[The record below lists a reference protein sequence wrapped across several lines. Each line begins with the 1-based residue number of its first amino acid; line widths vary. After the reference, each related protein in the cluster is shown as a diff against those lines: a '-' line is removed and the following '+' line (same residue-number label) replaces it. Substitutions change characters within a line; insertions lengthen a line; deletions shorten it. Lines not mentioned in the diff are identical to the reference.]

1 MGGHSGQIRS
11 IRAVHHQR
19 HLRGDGE
26 GRAEGPAGPH
36 LLLGGKDKGT
46 VHGQFIPQEGEQ
58 HGAAQPAPQRLSLE
72 QARPEV
78 SGVTVKGR
86 CISQSDLRLRPG
98 PVPGSDVDIELVQ
111 LGDGL
116 LLLPADQMVGLESH
130 HPRHPLGPYQHRLA
144 QEHPAVD
151 GAHSVEF
158 QIAVVGDLAD
168 HEPNLVHVG
177 GEEKLAAGMF
187 PALFPGNQ
195 VAQSVH
201 PQPVCVWLHLRQE

>member
-1 MGGHSGQIRS
+1 MPCVWCRIFSSRTARRRWRRFVPVRWIRS

-86 CISQSDLRLRPG
+86 RISQSDLRLRPG
-98 PVPGSDVDIELVQ
+98 PVPGSDVDIELVHSFFHNSETKIAK
-111 LGDGL
+111 G
-116 LLLPADQMVGLESH
+116 ES
-130 HPRHPLGPYQHRLA
+130 RNK
-144 QEHPAVD
+144 
-151 GAHSVEF
+151 F
-158 QIAVVGDLAD
+158 I
-168 HEPNLVHVG
+168 
-177 GEEKLAAGMF
+177 
-187 PALFPGNQ
+187 
-195 VAQSVH
+195 
-201 PQPVCVWLHLRQE
+201 W